1 MAKVLDCDYEH
12 ATDRH
17 GRYMVIHGDIIL
29 TQKLGYDLG
38 PLGKKKK
45 KKQFHEERR
54 QLSLQ
59 DRRNIMSHHQLHLPQ

>member
-45 KKQFHEERR
+45 KKQFHEKRR
-54 QLSLQ
+54 HETLSFPIY
-59 DRRNIMSHHQLHLPQ
+59 RIFIRK